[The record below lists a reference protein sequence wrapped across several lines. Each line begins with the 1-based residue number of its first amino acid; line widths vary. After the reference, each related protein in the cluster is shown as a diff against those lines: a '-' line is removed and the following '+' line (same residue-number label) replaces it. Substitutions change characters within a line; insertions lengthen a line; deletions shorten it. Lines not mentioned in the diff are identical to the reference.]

1 MDQKVADQG
10 LFRGR
15 NMVKKFFQSV
25 YVGLLVLMVVAILGS
40 NANAAPYVEYKNE
53 YELKEWSH
61 TKTTNH
67 LRLGYKGANNFYF
80 EIGPMTKGHSY
91 EAGYK
96 SKFDGVTVKGK
107 LETKDTGSAKTKVET
122 EVRYTF

>member
-1 MDQKVADQG
+1 MKKVHKASG
-10 LFRGR
+10 EY
-15 NMVKKFFQSV
+15 NMKKNWKETLVALVFIGSV
-25 YVGLLVLMVVAILGS
+25 FMFLSLDIKAS
-40 NANAAPYVEYKNE
+40 PYVEYKNE
-53 YELKEWSH
+53 YEMREWNH

-96 SKFDGVTVKGK
+96 FKFDDVTIKGK

>member
-1 MDQKVADQG
+1 MKKNWKETLVALVFIG
-10 LFRGR
+10 
-15 NMVKKFFQSV
+15 SV
-25 YVGLLVLMVVAILGS
+25 FMFLSLDIKAE
-40 NANAAPYVEYKNE
+40 PYLEYKNE
-53 YELKEWSH
+53 YELKEWDH

-96 SKFDGVTVKGK
+96 FKFDAVTVKGK

>member
-1 MDQKVADQG
+1 MKKNWKETLVALVFIG
-10 LFRGR
+10 
-15 NMVKKFFQSV
+15 SV
-25 YVGLLVLMVVAILGS
+25 FMFLSLDIK
-40 NANAAPYVEYKNE
+40 AAPYVEYKNE

-67 LRLGYKGANNFYF
+67 LRLGYKEKNNFYF

-96 SKFDGVTVKGK
+96 FKFDGVTVKGK

>member
-1 MDQKVADQG
+1 MKKNWKETIVALVFIG
-10 LFRGR
+10 
-15 NMVKKFFQSV
+15 SV
-25 YVGLLVLMVVAILGS
+25 FMFLSLDIKAS
-40 NANAAPYVEYKNE
+40 PYVEYKNE
-53 YELKEWSH
+53 YEMREWNH

-67 LRLGYKGANNFYF
+67 LRLGYKAKNNFYF
-80 EIGPMTKGHSY
+80 EIGPMTDGHSY

-96 SKFDGVTVKGK
+96 FKFDGVTVKGK

>member
-1 MDQKVADQG
+1 MTKK
-10 LFRGR
+10 LR
-15 NMVKKFFQSV
+15 N
-25 YVGLLVLMVVAILGS
+25 LLPLLLLLAFLSFLSYNV
-40 NANAAPYVEYKNE
+40 NASPYVEYKNE
-53 YELKEWSH
+53 MNKE
-61 TKTTNH
+61 KTTNH
-67 LRLGYKGANNFYF
+67 LRLGYKGKNNFYF

-96 SKFDGVTVKGK
+96 FKFDGVTVKGK